1 MYKILW
7 IKLFF
12 RKYKINN
19 LKMDEYKNNDPNFY
33 VSLGDLPLNF
43 NVNISSNN
51 LITETE
57 HKFEKKAT
65 DGFEHL
71 TTDKFSEIFQ
81 EDFEFQDKS
90 NHTPKK
96 SREYLR
102 ETARFS
108 NCGNTSNQEN
118 LAEKCEFRKNFP
130 SNIRNSIKENICLE
144 ADSGE
149 EHSVILNTETYNRPK
164 LNKKLCSSIH
174 NNRFNKEKKVSKNR
188 NMSVVLPDGNNST
201 SANNS
206 GKLGFEII
214 PKDEFKIN
222 LPKLGSAKN
231 IDTKLII
238 NNKLKNKDIKENTDE
253 NPFIELFP
261 TDRKEIN
268 ENLQDNNKLETDKNN
283 SCNTNHVTNQT
294 NLTPFHAKKKF
305 GSQKEIRELIK
316 IFSPSKKN
324 EQESSMSEVIEQRKS
339 IDFNK
344 RTHFN
349 KDDMTNSNILNKE
362 PNNNS
367 QHSEEDLELE
377 CFSEQ
382 IMDFRE
388 SFKKNADLLK
398 FFSDLRNLKH
408 LEEFIRT
415 KLLKKEEG
423 NDPNEKEEKEKY
435 KEELNKLEEINQEL
449 KIKVIQ

>member
-1 MYKILW
+1 
-7 IKLFF
+7 
-12 RKYKINN
+12 
-19 LKMDEYKNNDPNFY
+19 MDEYKNNDPNFY

-57 HKFEKKAT
+57 NKYEKKTT

-81 EDFEFQDKS
+81 DEFEFQDKPS
-90 NHTPKK
+90 PTLKK
-96 SREYLR
+96 SKEHLR

-118 LAEKCEFRKNFP
+118 LGEKCEFRKNFP
-130 SNIRNSIKENICLE
+130 SNMRNSIKENICLE

-174 NNRFNKEKKVSKNR
+174 NNRFKKEKKETKNR
-188 NMSVVLPDGNNST
+188 NMSVVLPDGNNYT
-201 SANNS
+201 YTNNS

-214 PKDEFKIN
+214 PKDEFKMNI
-222 LPKLGSAKN
+222 PKLGSAKN

-238 NNKLKNKDIKENTDE
+238 NNKLKNKDNKENIEE
-253 NPFIELFP
+253 NSFIELFSP
-261 TDRKEIN
+261 DQKEIN
-268 ENLQDNNKLETDKNN
+268 QNLQDNNKLENDKNI

-294 NLTPFHAKKKF
+294 TPTPFHAKKKF

-316 IFSPSKKN
+316 IYSPSKKN
-324 EQESSMSEVIEQRKS
+324 EQETPIGEVTEQRKS

-362 PNNNS
+362 LNNNS
-367 QHSEEDLELE
+367 QFSEVDLELE
-377 CFSEQ
+377 CFSEK

-408 LEEFIRT
+408 LEEFIQT
-415 KLLKKEEG
+415 KLLKKEED
-423 NDPNEKEEKEKY
+423 NDMNEKEKN
-435 KEELNKLEEINQEL
+435 KEEVEKLEEINQEL
-449 KIKVIQ
+449 KMKVIQ